1 LTAAQ
6 AERITAAA
14 AASAL
19 PVGVWLER
27 AALAVVGP
35 TTLPGVR
42 PGPPLFALERA
53 AWLAGV
59 QAMREAAVDLA
70 FLARARPDRL
80 LADPRAALPADL
92 LAVCEEG
99 LAATVRRAAAAPS
112 VASRARASGLLPAPG
127 NGPRTATAR
136 RVRVGFTPAEA
147 VLIRAS
153 ARVCGITPGRF
164 VAAAADAFAAVADP
178 PAEARHRARLAQAI
192 HVLTRGREHWAAQVE
207 HQLATGTAAP
217 AGPPPQCL
225 PDVLDELRAVLA
237 DAQRRW
243 SWLPR

>member
-1 LTAAQ
+1 VPLTAAQ
-6 AERITAAA
+6 AQRITTAA

-42 PGPPLFALERA
+42 PGPPLFAAERA
-53 AWLAGV
+53 LWLAGV
-59 QAMREAAVDLA
+59 QAMREVAVDLA
-70 FLARARPDRL
+70 FLARTTTEH
-80 LADPRAALPADL
+80 PRAALTAEV
-92 LAVCEEG
+92 LAVCEGG
-99 LAATVRRAAAAPS
+99 LAAAARRATAAPA
-112 VASRARASGLLPAPG
+112 VASRARAGGLLPGPG
-127 NGPRTATAR
+127 AGSRTGTAR

-153 ARVCGITPGRF
+153 ASVCGITSGRF
-164 VAAAADAFAAVADP
+164 VAAAADAFAAAADP
-178 PAEARHRARLAQAI
+178 PAETGHRARLAAAVD
-192 HVLTRGREHWAAQVE
+192 VLAQEREHWAAQVE

-237 DAQRRW
+237 DARRRW